1 MRSGLAAFA
10 TCTDFPWTAG
20 LSRFAFFTPRPLLPA
35 FTTLALRSCWTCGAG
50 LSWCSRLSALALG
63 SGLAAFAAL
72 ALWPCWSHGARV
84 SRRSRLAALTLRP
97 RLAAFAALA
106 LWPCWSRGAGVSRR
120 SWLAALTLRPRL
132 AAFPL
137 RTRRSVL
144 AVEAVPAGL
153 AVDAICAT
161 SVAHRDNGAINL
173 SETFGHG
180 RSQLGDRRASFG
192 RDQLAI
198 ALPLPIGIGERFA
211 EGLAEGLSQN
221 AVLLWR
227 RRRGCFAVPV

>member
-1 MRSGLAAFA
+1 
-10 TCTDFPWTAG
+10 
-20 LSRFAFFTPRPLLPA
+20 
-35 FTTLALRSCWTCGAG
+35 
-50 LSWCSRLSALALG
+50 
-63 SGLAAFAAL
+63 
-72 ALWPCWSHGARV
+72 
-84 SRRSRLAALTLRP
+84 
-97 RLAAFAALA
+97 
-106 LWPCWSRGAGVSRR
+106 VSRR

-132 AAFPL
+132 AAFSL

-144 AVEAVPAGL
+144 PIEAVPAGL
-153 AVDAICAT
+153 AVDAICAA

-198 ALPLPIGIGERFA
+198 ALPIPLRIG
-211 EGLAEGLSQN
+211 EGLAESLAERLSQN

-227 RRRGCFAVPV
+227 QRRGCFAVPV